1 MPERLL
7 SNRPLRYGQ
16 IGGPEVPVVPME
28 LSASFVFNNE
38 GGRLVALD
46 SSGQLVLGGDT
57 TEELIGGVVWGGDYT
72 GSATAGTVVGVNL
85 STDALWLLPLATGGA
100 SSARTEAQ
108 LKALIRKVADL
119 DIISNIQYVDY
130 AVSTHDVVQIVDYR
144 YWGSAAGEQAVVV
157 RISPKEIGQTGV

>member
-46 SSGQLVLGGDT
+46 SSEQLVLGGDT
-57 TEELIGGVVWGGDYT
+57 TQELIGGVVWGGDYT
-72 GSATAGTVVGVNL
+72 SSATAGTVVGAP
-85 STDALWLLPLATGGA
+85 TLLRFYVLHCIFIPIVAAVLMIVHFWRVRKDGGISGPL
-100 SSARTEAQ
+100 
-108 LKALIRKVADL
+108 
-119 DIISNIQYVDY
+119 
-130 AVSTHDVVQIVDYR
+130 
-144 YWGSAAGEQAVVV
+144 
-157 RISPKEIGQTGV
+157 